1 VAHTASVTENKPPL
15 PRTLQRNNR
24 LATVTLAS
32 TFIYIEPRLDLLSIL
47 LNTRDMEMQKRISVD
62 PAVMTG
68 KPCIRGTRVTVANL
82 VRQVASGRAIEQIC
96 EDYPYICAEDVRAAL
111 IFAAEMTSVETHELL
126 AS

>member
-1 VAHTASVTENKPPL
+1 
-15 PRTLQRNNR
+15 

>member
-1 VAHTASVTENKPPL
+1 MAHTASVTENKPPL